1 MTLAPDPRRRYVATG
16 LLACACWLAAAAN
29 AAAAAVPQVVTT
41 SEAALAAQID
51 SQIGQPRFAA
61 ASWGISVVSLDSG
74 RTLYA
79 HRADQLMQPAST
91 AKLFTA
97 ALALSTLG
105 TAYQIP
111 TRLLA
116 TEAIHDGRLNGP
128 LVLYGMGDPTL
139 GTAGSTDWAAQLA
152 EQLYRRG
159 VRQIHGDLIA
169 DDSYFTGPTFGSG
182 WEAGDLQSWFAVPS
196 SALSVDENIVDITL
210 TPATSAG
217 LPASLGFDPVDA
229 KMSLLGQVTT
239 TLSRTPGDINLYR
252 APGDSTLYAFGT
264 VPAKTPPQHFK
275 LSLPDPALVAGA
287 QLRKALTDRG
297 MFVSGRLRAL
307 HWPQDDTALMA
318 RAQALAEIRSPPLM
332 DILQRGLKRSQNL
345 YLQNLF
351 LSVGANRQSTE
362 AARGTVP
369 FASTEQWSVKALQQL
384 LADIGVPASSS
395 LIDEGTGLSRR
406 DLVTPAAMVR
416 LLTYLSAQP
425 YAEQLRDALPIA
437 GIDGTLAGQLR
448 HTAAENNVHAKTGSM
463 TYVHCLVGYATS
475 AAGERLAFAIMLNNY
490 EPPTDAPS
498 AGADIDAIALLLAN
512 FRGRS

>member
-1 MTLAPDPRRRYVATG
+1 MSPAPEPRRRLFATG
-16 LLACACWLAAAAN
+16 LLACACWLAAAA
-29 AAAAAVPQVVTT
+29 AAATPQVRTT
-41 SEAALAAQID
+41 SEAALATQID
-51 SQIGQPRFAA
+51 SQISLPRFAS

-111 TRLLA
+111 TRLLS
-116 TEAIHDGRLNGP
+116 TETIHDGRLNGP

-139 GTAGSTDWAAQLA
+139 GTASSADWATQLA

-159 VRQIHGDLIA
+159 VRQVHGDLIA

-196 SALSVDENIVDITL
+196 SALSVGENIVDITL
-210 TPATSAG
+210 TPASAAG
-217 LPASLGFDPVDA
+217 LPASLSFDPVDA

-252 APGDSTLYAFGT
+252 APGDDALYAFGT

-287 QLRKALTDRG
+287 QLRKALADRG
-297 MFVSGRLRAL
+297 IPVAGQVRAL
-307 HWPQDDTALMA
+307 HWPQDDAALVS
-318 RAQALAEIRSPPLM
+318 RAEVLAEIRSPPLM

-351 LSVGANRQSTE
+351 LSVGAHQQATE
-362 AARGTVP
+362 ATTGIVP
-369 FASTEQWSVKALQQL
+369 FASTEQWSVLAMQQL
-384 LADIGVPASSS
+384 LATIGMPPATS

-406 DLVTPAAMVR
+406 DLVTPMAMVR
-416 LLTYLSAQP
+416 LLTYLAAQP
-425 YAEQLRDALPIA
+425 YAAQLRDALPIA

-463 TYVHCLVGYATS
+463 TYVHCLVGYVTS

-490 EPPTDAPS
+490 EPPADGPS
-498 AGADIDAIALLLAN
+498 AGADVDAIALLLAN
-512 FRGRS
+512 FHGRS